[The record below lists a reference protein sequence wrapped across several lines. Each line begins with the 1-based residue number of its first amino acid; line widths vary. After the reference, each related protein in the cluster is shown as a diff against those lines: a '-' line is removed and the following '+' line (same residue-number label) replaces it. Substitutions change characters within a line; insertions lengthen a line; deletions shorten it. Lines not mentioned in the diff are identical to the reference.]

1 MNPLPDYSRHIDEA
15 AARCIDAC
23 FSVDEETWP
32 LVVLRATYFVESD
45 PRTDSVIQRANKQI
59 GSTLVTRTMMIV
71 DIVCRVIDSPEARHA
86 SKVDVSEQAREII
99 VATLKSAGKSMIDLF
114 TQMGRHSKW
123 KEIDKSTR
131 CLASFRVMP
140 NCDASNEGKGKG
152 QELGLVMDPR
162 VPKLVSI
169 LRDRECRPPHL
180 LNDTHSLRV
189 VIFSWLVALVKR
201 YVPIIGPIV
210 EESQKL
216 GLFQETVWRALR
228 MDYAMSIGPKVAGM
242 SRGDVDLLVMD
253 SLSNLFGESKET
265 NIQGNSNS
273 SSSSNSNCC
282 LVM

>member
-1 MNPLPDYSRHIDEA
+1 MNPLRDYSRHIDEA
-15 AARCIDAC
+15 ASRCIDAC

-45 PRTDSVIQRANKQI
+45 PRTDSVIQQANKRI
-59 GSTLVTRTMMIV
+59 GSSLVTRTMMII

-131 CLASFRVMP
+131 CLASFRVTST
-140 NCDASNEGKGKG
+140 CEGKG

-162 VPKLVSI
+162 IPKLVSI

-189 VIFSWLVALVKR
+189 VIFSWLLALVKR

-242 SRGDVDLLVMD
+242 SREDVDLLVMD
-253 SLSNLFGESKET
+253 SLSNLFGESRALKPMDV
-265 NIQGNSNS
+265 QGN
-273 SSSSNSNCC
+273 SNSNCC